1 MAKIKLGA
9 RPKTFKHT
17 IKVALPEGGDGEVQ
31 MVYRYRT
38 RTEFGAFLDELFAD
52 AKVSAKS
59 QMEEDVVQSLKT
71 ALATTRDT
79 NADYILKIAEGWNL
93 TDDDGDPLEFNRA
106 NVAQMCDELPGVAM
120 EIINVYRMAVSE
132 GRLGN

>member
-1 MAKIKLGA
+1 
-9 RPKTFKHT
+9 
-17 IKVALPEGGDGEVQ
+17 
-31 MVYRYRT
+31 
-38 RTEFGAFLDELFAD
+38 
-52 AKVSAKS
+52 
-59 QMEEDVVQSLKT
+59 MEEDVVQSLKV

-93 TDDDGDPLEFNRA
+93 TDDEGAPLEFNRA